1 LPCLHYK
8 EGSER
13 ATTTGRSSS
22 KGLPPSQHPQKEKE
36 KKREKIRR
44 ERNKVCKKRREM
56 VTVGEGDV
64 GDIRA
69 LFSCL
74 ATARLEGSSPFSI
87 IDLSSNVTDSTDS
100 LHHTCQA

>member
-1 LPCLHYK
+1 
-8 EGSER
+8 
-13 ATTTGRSSS
+13 
-22 KGLPPSQHPQKEKE
+22 
-36 KKREKIRR
+36 
-44 ERNKVCKKRREM
+44 M
-56 VTVGEGDV
+56 VAVGEGDV